1 MRTRHWLLGLILC
14 LAGIGSV
21 TATSVDTQDIDSS
34 AHASADSAGS
44 ARESTGSGGDAL
56 GLSRDRP
63 SHSSSSTTG
72 SGGDSSGGSNSSMTG
87 SASDHSGDAGPAP
100 RPVHQSHLGWQSL
113 LPGSIQ

>member
-34 AHASADSAGS
+34 AHASADNAGN
-44 ARESTGSGGDAL
+44 AHESSGSGGDAL

-63 SHSSSSTTG
+63 SHSSPGSSG
-72 SGGDSSGGSNSSMTG
+72 SDSSGGSTGNMTG
-87 SASDHSGDAGPAP
+87 SPGDHSGDAGPAP
-100 RPVHQSHLGWQSL
+100 RPVHQSKLGWQSL

>member
-44 ARESTGSGGDAL
+44 ARESNGSGGDAL

-63 SHSSSSTTG
+63 SHSSSS
-72 SGGDSSGGSNSSMTG
+72 GGDSSGGSTSRP
-87 SASDHSGDAGPAP
+87 SDRSGDAGPP
-100 RPVHQSHLGWQSL
+100 PSPVRQSHLGWQSL

>member
-44 ARESTGSGGDAL
+44 TREGNGSGGDAL

-63 SHSSSSTTG
+63 SHSSSSGDSPGGSTDSVTG
-72 SGGDSSGGSNSSMTG
+72 SP
-87 SASDHSGDAGPAP
+87 SDRSGDAGPAP
-100 RPVHQSHLGWQSL
+100 RPVHPSHLGWQSL

>member
-1 MRTRHWLLGLILC
+1 MRTRHWLLGVILC

-44 ARESTGSGGDAL
+44 ARESNGSGGDAL

-63 SHSSSSTTG
+63 SHSSSTSN
-72 SGGDSSGGSNSSMTG
+72 GGDSSGGSSMTG
-87 SASDHSGDAGPAP
+87 SPSDRSGDAGPPP